1 MNAALVK
8 SHLAGTSRARWRSLG
23 LLTALRVRT
32 RRSLQLAGVAALVSS
47 SAAHAASLIVSAD
60 AFIDGTNK
68 TANFGTNDVLSL
80 KQTDLGGNKAYLL
93 FDASAWGN
101 TNLSRVESLWLVWS
115 ASTNMTRTIAAS
127 LITGTG
133 ANDWTETGITWSNA
147 PANNVVGTDRNF
159 VAFPGQTVTLLGS
172 IQYAAGNPRELVI
185 SLGAGT
191 TQEKALRDAL
201 NMGTRKATVGVAY
214 NSSQSTAV
222 SIYAREAD
230 GGIFAPTLEVIAGAA
245 PTPPMTDAQL
255 FARLNL
261 NLPALAAVKAAVA
274 TNNLSAAKAELARY
288 YRERTGVFHYID
300 SHDPARGI
308 TNPTSLLNS
317 AQPLVNRTGDY
328 AAHLWDGDVF
338 NWAAAS
344 MSYKERMYFFETFGK
359 AAAVETGDNVARAL
373 VNLIRSFAWQHRSP
387 SSISS
392 GMWATM
398 SVGIR
403 MRTGWPTAFQCL
415 LHSPV
420 FTDEDI
426 VLFLKTVWD
435 QTDYIYRFPSQ
446 TSNWLTFEMAG
457 LYTSGVVYP
466 EFRDAEEW
474 RRLACET
481 ALDDLERGW
490 LPDGMSIE
498 KSASY
503 GTFFSNYYVMY
514 DLARFVGRLA
524 EFDFVTFPARTER
537 HFATYLKLMSPDR
550 MTPCVNDGNQAD
562 AVSILNSGLPYFPER
577 DDFRWITTQG
587 KQGVRPQFT
596 SVAFPYAGYL
606 VARSGWETNANY
618 LFFEGGAV
626 GYRHAHQ
633 DKLNVVMWAYG
644 RQVLL
649 DSPQPGE
656 SGDWTYLNYLRDTF
670 AHSTG
675 LVDNRPQRRRWYNAP
690 HPNQM
695 PYQPLADFKFA
706 ITEGGAWAAGS
717 YTESYGRAGSIG
729 NDSYPYKTPSNFYE
743 NWGTP
748 ARHYRQIAFAA
759 PDIFVVQDWFVPN
772 DAASHTYEIRWQL
785 DSTAVTLNTPR
796 AQTADA
802 NAPNLAVI
810 PLRADGLQV
819 STVSGQLSPEVM
831 GWKLS
836 GSTIRAITTLRH
848 SRTGTG
854 AHSFLTL
861 LYPVKRGASA
871 NGVTFQETNGVVSL
885 STGDGRVYSI
895 RPADQFTGTLVIED
909 AGFKDTDGD
918 GLPDWWEIKYSGGPT
933 NAVANTLAANGINTL
948 REAYLAGLDPTD
960 PAARF
965 VVQGQKQNSGLMLSW
980 QPALPERNYT
990 VLSSTNLAEG
1000 FIPLTVVSGPVNAL
1014 TNTPADHACFYRV
1027 LVQRAP

>member
-1 MNAALVK
+1 MNRNMIPPYHSSLAFWSSVASRLGGLVLAAC
-8 SHLAGTSRARWRSLG
+8 LA
-23 LLTALRVRT
+23 
-32 RRSLQLAGVAALVSS
+32 AGSG
-47 SAAHAASLIVSAD
+47 AHAASLVVSAD
-60 AFIDGTNK
+60 AHIDGTNK
-68 TANFGTNDVLSL
+68 TTNFGTNDVLSL
-80 KQTDLGGNKAYLL
+80 KQSDLGGNKAYLL
-93 FDASAWGN
+93 FDASAWGA
-101 TNLSRVESLWLVWS
+101 TNLSRVESLRLVWS

-127 LITGTG
+127 LIAGSG
-133 ANDWTETGITWSNA
+133 ANDWTETGITWNNA

-159 VAFPGQTVTLLGS
+159 VAYPGQTVTSLGS
-172 IQYAAGNPRELVI
+172 IQYAAGTPPELVI

-191 TQEKALRDAL
+191 TQEKALRDVL
-201 NMGTRKATVGVAY
+201 NMGTRKATLGVSY
-214 NSSQSTAV
+214 NSSHSTAV
-222 SIYAREAD
+222 SIHARETD
-230 GGIFAPTLEVIAGAA
+230 GGIYAAALEVVAGSA
-245 PTPPMTDAQL
+245 PTPPMTDPQL

-261 NLPALAAVKAAVA
+261 ELPGLAAVKAAVA
-274 TNNLSAAKAELARY
+274 TNNLSAAKTELARY
-288 YRERTGVFHYID
+288 YRERTGLFHYID
-300 SHDPARGI
+300 AHNPAQGVP
-308 TNPTSLLNS
+308 NPASVLQS

-328 AAHLWDGDVF
+328 AAHYWDGDIF
-338 NWAAAS
+338 DWGAAS
-344 MSYKERMYFFETFGK
+344 MSSKERMYFFETFGK
-359 AAAVETGDNVARAL
+359 AAAVETGNDVARAL

-387 SSISS
+387 STLSG

-415 LHSPV
+415 LHSPA

-435 QTDYIYRFPSQ
+435 QTDYIYRNPSE

-466 EFRDAEEW
+466 EFRDAAEW

-481 ALDDLERGW
+481 ALDDTERGW

-524 EFDFVTFPARTER
+524 EFNFITFPTRTER
-537 HFATYLKLMSPDR
+537 LFEAYVKLMAPDR
-550 MTPCVNDGNQAD
+550 WTPCVNDGGQAD
-562 AVSILNSGLPYFPER
+562 VAGVLSTGLAYFPDR
-577 DDFRWITTQG
+577 DDFRWIVTKGQG
-587 KQGVRPQFT
+587 GTRPAFT

-606 VARSGWETNANY
+606 VLRSGWETNAHY
-618 LFFEGGAV
+618 LFFDAGPV

-644 RQVLL
+644 RQILL

-670 AHSTG
+670 SHSTG

-695 PYQPLADFKFA
+695 PYQPLNDFAVA

-717 YTESYGRAGSIG
+717 YTGSYGRAGSIG

-743 NWGTP
+743 SWGTP

-785 DSTAVTLNTPR
+785 DSTAVTLNAPR

-802 NAPNLAVI
+802 AAPNLAVI

-819 STVSGQLSPEVM
+819 SKVSGQLTPEVM

-836 GSTIRAITTLRH
+836 GSTLRATTTLRH
-848 SRTGTG
+848 IRTGPG

-861 LYPVKRGASA
+861 LYPLQKGASA
-871 NGVTFQETNGVVSL
+871 NGVSFQETNGVISL

-895 RPADQFTGTLVIED
+895 RPAAQSTSTLVIED

-918 GLPDWWEIKYSGGPT
+918 GIPDWWEIKYFAGPT
-933 NAVANTLAANGINTL
+933 NALATALAANGINTL
-948 REAYLAGLDPTD
+948 REAYVAGLDPADAT
-960 PAARF
+960 ARF
-965 VVQGQKQNSGLMLSW
+965 EVRGQRQDGRMALAWN
-980 QPALPERNYT
+980 PALPERLYDVLANTNPAQGFDLLTTVPGPANTYT
-990 VLSSTNLAEG
+990 NQMTNRAG
-1000 FIPLTVVSGPVNAL
+1000 
-1014 TNTPADHACFYRV
+1014 FYRIRA
-1027 LVQRAP
+1027 QRVP